1 VCQARSFTVGTQLAV
16 AYDFDRIFVT
26 ARVDET
32 DINQVHPGQLVDMTV
47 DAFPD
52 AQLTGHVRE
61 TQGGAAA
68 VFSLFP
74 QSNSAGTFHKVT
86 QVIPIKIALGDVHGL
101 NLVPGMNVTVH
112 IHKR

>member
-74 QSNSAGTFHKVT
+74 QSNSAAPSTRSPRSSRSRSRSV
-86 QVIPIKIALGDVHGL
+86 
-101 NLVPGMNVTVH
+101 MSTVSTSFPA
-112 IHKR
+112 